1 MNYSLYSVFDR
12 VAGLFSEPFIQN
24 SDATAIRFFRYR
36 MSQSAMVSA
45 DCVLYR
51 LGSYDTSTGTIVPYA
66 NPEFVENYIEEVK
79 Q

>member
-36 MSQSAMVSA
+36 MAQSAMVSA
-45 DCVLYR
+45 DCALYR
-51 LGSYDTSTGTIVPYA
+51 LGTYDSATGTIVPYA
-66 NPEFVENYIEEVK
+66 NPEFIENYNEEVQK
-79 Q
+79 